1 MDRRSFVLGA
11 PLALAGCGGGAVSVW
26 APDDVINRAV
36 YRGTEAKSLN
46 LLTMRNS
53 GSGNGAHSSLVID
66 ASQRVLFDPAGSF
79 STPSIPER
87 NDVLFGISPQIE
99 KFYISYHAR
108 SSFYVEAQKIYVA
121 PEVAEMALRLS
132 LAHGPVAQGVCT
144 RATSSILKQLPGFES
159 LRVTYFPN
167 NLRDRFANI
176 AGVSLREY
184 RETDDDDNAAAAQQ
198 INARLRAGQ

>member
-11 PLALAGCGGGAVSVW
+11 PVALAGCGGAVYVW

-36 YRGTEAKSLN
+36 SRGTGPKSLN
-46 LLTMRNS
+46 LLTMRNT

-66 ASQRVLFDPAGSF
+66 ASQRIIFDPAGSF

-99 KFYISYHAR
+99 QFYISYHAR
-108 SSFYVEAQKIYVA
+108 SSFYVEAQKIDVT
-121 PEVAEMALRLS
+121 PEVAEQAMRLAL
-132 LAHGPVAQGVCT
+132 AYGAVPQGACT
-144 RATSSILKQLPGFES
+144 RATSSVLQQLPGFES

-176 AGVSLREY
+176 PGVSLREY
-184 RETDDDDNAAAAQQ
+184 RETDGDDNSIAAAQ
-198 INARLRAGQ
+198 INARLTAGR

>member
-11 PLALAGCGGGAVSVW
+11 PVALAGCGGAVSVW

-36 YRGTEAKSLN
+36 SRGTGPKSLN
-46 LLTMRNS
+46 LLTMRNT

-66 ASQRVLFDPAGSF
+66 AIQRIIFDPAGSF

-99 KFYISYHAR
+99 QFYISYHAR
-108 SSFYVEAQKIYVA
+108 SSFYVEAQKIDVT
-121 PEVAEMALRLS
+121 PEVAEQAMRLAL
-132 LAHGPVAQGVCT
+132 AYGAVPQGACT
-144 RATSSILKQLPGFES
+144 RATSSVLQQLPGFES

-176 AGVSLREY
+176 PGVSLREY
-184 RETDDDDNAAAAQQ
+184 RETDGDDNSIAAAQ
-198 INARLRAGQ
+198 INARLTAGR